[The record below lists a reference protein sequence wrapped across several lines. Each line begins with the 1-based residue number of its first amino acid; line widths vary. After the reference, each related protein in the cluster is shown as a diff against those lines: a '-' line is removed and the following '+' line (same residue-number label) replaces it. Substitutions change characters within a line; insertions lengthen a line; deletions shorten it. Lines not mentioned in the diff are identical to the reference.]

1 MADNVAITPGA
12 GATVAADDI
21 GGVLY
26 QRVKPVFGVDGSA
39 TDVSASNPL
48 PVTGPLTDAELRA
61 TAVPVS
67 GPLTDAQLRATA
79 VPVSDGGGSITVDGS
94 VTANPTRKTLA
105 FTTGTV
111 STSGDNTIIAA
122 PGAGQQIYVRSLQIQ
137 NESSTATTVIVK
149 FGATAKW
156 RVLLQNQGDG
166 LVLFFPPGTEW
177 QVGDNVA
184 LVLNLSGANSIGYSL
199 ATYTEA

>member
-94 VTANPTRKTLA
+94 VTANPTRKTLT

-137 NESSTATTVIVK
+137 NESSTATTAIIK
-149 FGATAKW
+149 FGTTAKW
-156 RVLLQNQGDG
+156 RVLMQNQGDG
-166 LVLFFPPGTEW
+166 LAFSFPIGGEW
-177 QVGDNVA
+177 SVGDNTA
-184 LVLNLSGANSIGYSL
+184 LVVNISGNNSVNVSVSH
-199 ATYTEA
+199 YTEA